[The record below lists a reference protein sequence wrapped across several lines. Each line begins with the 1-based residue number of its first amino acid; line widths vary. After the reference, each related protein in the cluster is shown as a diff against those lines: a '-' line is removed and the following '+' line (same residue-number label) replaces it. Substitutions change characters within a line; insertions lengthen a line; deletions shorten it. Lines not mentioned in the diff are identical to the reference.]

1 MVMKCKYLPLNGEEK
16 VTAKLAFSN
25 NGEARIFG
33 SLIKE
38 SDFFADPKIKGF
50 EVVVRLNPCKTLQ
63 EIDSELERLKQLVL
77 SDYHHQQEAND
88 E

>member
-1 MVMKCKYLPLNGEEK
+1 MPLNGEEK
-16 VTAKLAFSN
+16 VTAK
-25 NGEARIFG
+25 EARIFGSIFG

-50 EVVVRLNPCKTLQ
+50 EVVLRLNPCSTLQ
-63 EIDSELERLKQLVL
+63 EIDSELERLKQLIL
-77 SDYHHQQEAND
+77 SDYHYQEEAND